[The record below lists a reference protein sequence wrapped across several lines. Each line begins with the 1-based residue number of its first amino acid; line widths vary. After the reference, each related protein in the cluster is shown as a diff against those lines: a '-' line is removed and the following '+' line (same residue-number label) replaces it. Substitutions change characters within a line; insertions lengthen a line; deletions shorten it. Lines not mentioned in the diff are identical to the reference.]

1 MKSSLTLLDDLL
13 KMFGVEPE
21 YKDTEGQRHYAELAD
36 LLRVLKQKG
45 IYLREDLFREAP
57 DTLVASSQNPPE
69 ELSITMRS
77 EQDIPEEGARNGF
90 IVFEEYSKAIDAFHY
105 AIDDAQV
112 STSGPRLVNEVTIR
126 VPYPKGLHEGR
137 YRFHVT
143 AEFSQ
148 ARCSKDV
155 HWLVCPEACYLPP
168 EMANG
173 ARLAGVALAMY
184 GLRSQKNWGIGDF
197 SDLERVID
205 WAADDLGVDFVGL
218 QPLHAIFNKSPFNTS
233 PYLPSSRLYPNYVY
247 LDVPAIE
254 DFNQSE
260 KARLYAS
267 LPTNQS
273 LVHELR
279 GREHVDYEKV
289 AALKLV
295 VLRETFRTFLE
306 NNARGHRCNERWE
319 QFEKFRQSQGE
330 YLRRFALF
338 CALQEHFSE
347 QSAHT
352 FGWRDW
358 PTPYHDPEGAAVK
371 DFERE
376 HQEKVLFWMYVQW
389 QIHLQ
394 LSRIQDYARAKGML
408 IGLYHDMAL
417 GVDSNGADFWAWRRF
432 FHEGFAIGAPP
443 DPFSPRGQN
452 WGVPP
457 PDGEA
462 IRRSGYDL
470 FLKNLEAN
478 CRYGGALRIDHVMQL
493 NHLFWIANGC
503 SPSQGV
509 YVKEY
514 EDELLSLVALQS
526 QKSKALIVGEDLGTL
541 PHGFRERLMAKGIF
555 SYRLFYFEQDGQGNY
570 LPFQDYPRTALVSIS
585 THDLPTLAGF
595 WSHRDIELRHEMG
608 LISAAQSEEQ
618 RRQRTTQKARII
630 ERLFQDGF
638 LTDQNA
644 HAAWESLTPTD
655 DLHTAVLS
663 FVLRTPSLLTLINQE
678 DLFLDVRQQNF
689 PGTTSEHPNWVTKM
703 RYTVEE
709 LRSNGEAGRMAEKFR
724 RLVAAS
730 GRRSPRQDS
739 GTDGHRSNT

>member
-1 MKSSLTLLDDLL
+1 MNSSFTLLDDLL
-13 KMFGVEPE
+13 ETFGVEPE
-21 YKDTEGQRHYAELAD
+21 YMDVGGKSHYADLTA
-36 LLRVLKQKG
+36 LLRVLKEKG
-45 IYLREDLFREAP
+45 IHLNEDLFHEGP
-57 DTLVASSQNPPE
+57 DTLVVSGQNPPE
-69 ELSITMRS
+69 ELSFAMRS
-77 EQDIPEEGARNGF
+77 EQNLLREGAQSGF
-90 IVFEEYSKAIDAFHY
+90 VAFEEYSKAVDAFHY
-105 AIDDAQV
+105 AVDEEHVWTAQQ
-112 STSGPRLVNEVTIR
+112 RFVNEVTIR
-126 VPYPKGLHEGR
+126 VPYPKGLRAGR
-137 YRFHVT
+137 YRFRMT
-143 AEFSQ
+143 AEFPQ
-148 ARCSKDV
+148 ARLSKDV
-155 HWLVCPEACYLPP
+155 HWLVCPDACYLPS

-173 ARLAGVALAMY
+173 TRLAGIALAAY
-184 GLRSQKNWGIGDF
+184 GLRSDQNWGIGDF
-197 SDLERVID
+197 SDLERIID

-218 QPLHAIFNKSPFNTS
+218 QPLHAIFNRSPFNTS

-289 AALKLV
+289 AALKIV

-306 NNARGHRCNERWE
+306 NNARGHRCNERWD
-319 QFEKFRQSQGE
+319 QFEKFRQSEGE

-347 QSAHT
+347 QSPHI
-352 FGWRDW
+352 FSWRDW
-358 PTPYHDPEGAAVK
+358 PTPYHDPEGAAVRN
-371 DFERE
+371 FERE

-389 QIHLQ
+389 QMHLQ
-394 LSRIQDYARAKGML
+394 LSRIQDYARGKGML

-417 GVDSNGADFWAWRRF
+417 GVDSNGADYWAWRHL

-457 PDGEA
+457 PNGDA

-503 SPSQGV
+503 SPSEGV
-509 YVKEY
+509 YVKEH
-514 EDELLSLVALQS
+514 EDELLSVVALQS

-541 PHGFRERLMAKGIF
+541 PHGFRERLMGKGIF
-555 SYRLFYFEQDGQGNY
+555 SYRLFYFEQDDQGNY
-570 LPFQDYPRTALVSIS
+570 VPFHDYPRIALVSVS
-585 THDLPTLAGF
+585 THDLPTFAGF
-595 WSHRDIELRHEMG
+595 WSYRDIELRREMG
-608 LISAAQSEEQ
+608 LMSASQSEAQ

-638 LTDQNA
+638 LTDKNA
-644 HAAWESLTPTD
+644 HTAWESLMPTD

-663 FVLRTPSLLTLINQE
+663 FVLKTPSLLALINQE
-678 DLFLDVRQQNF
+678 DLFLDIRQQNF
-689 PGTTSEHPNWVTKM
+689 PGTTSEHPNWMTKM
-703 RYTVEE
+703 RYSVEE
-709 LRSNGEAGRMAEKFR
+709 LRSNEEAGRLAEKFR

-730 GRRSPRQDS
+730 GRRNARQ
-739 GTDGHRSNT
+739 HREGYIHHPHE